1 MAVTMKRKGSPL
13 KPSTK
18 VSLKTRE
25 VREDKDLA
33 ERSTTKM
40 VADVFYIPKN
50 NPAKPLGEDSH
61 FIVSEA
67 QTIGVADGVGGWAKK
82 GIDAGAY
89 ARELMYNAIQSVR
102 YQRWT
107 VGSVDPMTV
116 LDEAYV
122 DTDVEGSSTAC
133 ILTLVDDTV
142 IAVNVGDS
150 GFCVLRGGRTVFHS
164 PPQQSRFNCPVQL
177 GKTSDDPVA
186 AKKFEVK
193 VKPGD
198 IIVMAT
204 DGLFD
209 NVYEHEL
216 LDLVFG
222 ADDKKKP
229 MAKPMKK
236 PPMNLARKIARYAL
250 KNALN
255 KDFLSP
261 FSGESRIAGINEHAM
276 GGKYDDITVIV
287 AYIQ

>member
-1 MAVTMKRKGSPL
+1 MVVIMKRKHSS
-13 KPSTK
+13 KPSTR
-18 VSLKTRE
+18 VSLQT
-25 VREDKDLA
+25 REDKGLA
-33 ERSTTKM
+33 QRSTTKM
-40 VADVFYIPKN
+40 VADVFYIPKY

-61 FIVSEA
+61 FIFSEA

-102 YQRWT
+102 HQRNT
-107 VGSVDPMTV
+107 VGSVDPMTA
-116 LDEAYV
+116 LDEAYA
-122 DTDVEGSSTAC
+122 DTDVDGSSTAC
-133 ILTLVDDTV
+133 ILTLVDDCA

-150 GFCVLRGGRTVFHS
+150 GFAVLRGGRTVFRS
-164 PPQQSRFNCPVQL
+164 PPQQTRFNCPVQL
-177 GKTSDDPVA
+177 GKTRGDPTA
-186 AKKFEVK
+186 AEKFEVK

-209 NVYEHEL
+209 NVYEFEL
-216 LDLVFG
+216 LDLVYG
-222 ADDKKKP
+222 ADDKKSP
-229 MAKPMKK
+229 LKK

-250 KNALN
+250 KNSLN
-255 KDFLSP
+255 ADFLSP
-261 FSGESRIAGINEHAM
+261 FSEGYRIAGINEHAI